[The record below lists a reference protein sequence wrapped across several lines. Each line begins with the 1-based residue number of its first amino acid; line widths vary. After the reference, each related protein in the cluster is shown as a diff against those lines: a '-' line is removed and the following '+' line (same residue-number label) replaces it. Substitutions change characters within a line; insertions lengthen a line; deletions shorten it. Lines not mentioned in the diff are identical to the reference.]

1 MNAVSTTH
9 TGEVIDTSMVR
20 RDRKDVATVSDSTA
34 LMQVIERAARDPSV
48 DIERMERLLQMH
60 ERLSAKQAETAYAEA
75 LARLQPKLPIIQE
88 RGSIKNNSGA
98 VQSRYALWEDIVGVI
113 TPILATEGFSLSF
126 RIGHPESKIEVT
138 GVLAHERGHSERTSI
153 VLPADTSGSKNAVQ
167 AVASSVSYGKR
178 YTAGALLNL
187 RTGEIDNDAQSATLG
202 PKVSAEQAAQIERRL
217 KEAGVERGPFLE
229 FWQVDSVE
237 QLLAGNY
244 PIIMDRLDKAAKRI
258 NPRGDL
264 SGVDT
269 KLRDKRVAEITDL
282 INEYGSDEQKMAEVL
297 QDYHKTY
304 LNPFPELWIAIN
316 DKLAADG
323 IVSKANMRKLLS
335 LVLKP

>member
-1 MNAVSTTH
+1 MSS
-9 TGEVIDTSMVR
+9 VIDVSKVSAP
-20 RDRKDVATVSDSTA
+20 RKEVATVTDSTA

-75 LARLQPKLPIIQE
+75 LARLQPKLPIIRE
-88 RGSIKNNSGA
+88 RGAIKNSSGN
-98 VQSRYALWEDIVGVI
+98 VQSMYALWEDIVGVI

-126 RIGHPESKIEVT
+126 RIAHPDNKIEVT
-138 GVLAHERGHSERTSI
+138 GVLTHERGHGERTAI

-187 RTGEIDNDAQSATLG
+187 RTGELDDDGQTATTG
-202 PKVSAEQAAQIERRL
+202 PKLNPEQVAQVERRL
-217 KEAGVERGPFLE
+217 KEANVDPGTFFE
-229 FWQVDSVE
+229 FWHVE
-237 QLLAGNY
+237 SIDQLLAANY
-244 PIIMDRLDKAAKRI
+244 PIIMERLDKAAKRI

-264 SGVDT
+264 SEVDT
-269 KLRDKRVAEITDL
+269 KLRDKRVSEITD
-282 INEYGSDEQKMAEVL
+282 IIAEYGSDENKLAEVL

-316 DKLAADG
+316 DKLAADK

>member
-20 RDRKDVATVSDSTA
+20 RERKDVATVSDSTA

-75 LARLQPKLPIIQE
+75 LARLQPKLPIIRE
-88 RGSIKNNSGA
+88 RGAIKNNSGN
-98 VQSRYALWEDIVGVI
+98 VQSRYALWEDIVGII

-126 RIGHPESKIEVT
+126 RIGHPDSKIEVT
-138 GVLAHERGHSERTSI
+138 GVLTHERGHSERTSI

-187 RTGEIDNDAQSATLG
+187 RTGELDDDAQSATSE
-202 PKVSAEQAAQIERRL
+202 KVSKEQAAQIERRL
-217 KEAGVERGPFLE
+217 LEANVERGGFLE
-229 FWQVDSVE
+229 FWQVSAVE
-237 QLLAGNY
+237 ELLAANFA
-244 PIIMDRLDKAAKRI
+244 IIMERLDKAAKRI

-264 SGVDT
+264 SGVDNA
-269 KLRDKRVAEITDL
+269 LRDKRCAEIVDL
-282 INEYGSDEQKMAEVL
+282 FNEYGSDEQKMAEVM

-316 DKLAADG
+316 DKLAADK
-323 IVSKANMRKLLS
+323 IISKANMRKLLS
-335 LVLKP
+335 LALKP

>member
-1 MNAVSTTH
+1 MNT
-9 TGEVIDTSMVR
+9 VIDMSKAN
-20 RDRKDVATVSDSTA
+20 DRKEVATVSDAGT

-60 ERLSAKQAETAYAEA
+60 ERLVAKQAEAAYAEA

-88 RGSIKNNSGA
+88 RGAIKNGAGA

-126 RIGHPESKIEVT
+126 RIAHPDGKIEVT
-138 GVLAHERGHSERTSI
+138 GVLTHQRGHGERTAI

-187 RTGEIDNDAQSATLG
+187 RTGELDDDAQSAGEIPCLSQDQ
-202 PKVSAEQAAQIERRL
+202 VAQVLRRA
-217 KEAGVERGPFLE
+217 KEANVSVDSLLE
-229 FWQVDSVE
+229 FWQVKALSE
-237 QLLAGNY
+237 IPACNFAL
-244 PIIMDRLDKAAKRI
+244 IIQRLDKAARRI
-258 NPRGDL
+258 DPRGDL
-264 SGVDT
+264 TGVDNT
-269 KLRDKRVAEITDL
+269 LRDKRVNEIVDL
-282 INEYGSDEQKMAEVL
+282 INEYGSDENKLAEVL

-316 DKLAADG
+316 DKLAADK

>member
-1 MNAVSTTH
+1 MNT
-9 TGEVIDTSMVR
+9 VIDMSKAS
-20 RDRKDVATVSDSTA
+20 DRKEVATVSDAGT

-60 ERLSAKQAETAYAEA
+60 ERLVAKQAEAAYAEA

-88 RGSIKNNSGA
+88 RGAIKNNSGT

-126 RIGHPESKIEVT
+126 RIAHPDGKIEVT
-138 GVLAHERGHSERTSI
+138 GVLTHQRGHGERTAI

-187 RTGEIDNDAQSATLG
+187 RTGELDDDAQSAGTITCL
-202 PKVSAEQAAQIERRL
+202 SREQVDQILRRA
-217 KEAGVERGPFLE
+217 KEANVSVDSLLE
-229 FWQVDSVE
+229 FWQVKALSEIPACNFPV
-237 QLLAGNY
+237 
-244 PIIMDRLDKAAKRI
+244 IIQRLDKAAKRI
-258 NPRGDL
+258 DPRGDL
-264 SGVDT
+264 TGVDNA
-269 KLRDKRVAEITDL
+269 LRDKRCSEIVDL
-282 INEYGSDEQKMAEVL
+282 INEYGSDEDKLAEVL

-316 DKLAADG
+316 DKLAADK
-323 IVSKANMRKLLS
+323 IISKANMRKLLS
-335 LVLKP
+335 LVLKS

>member
-1 MNAVSTTH
+1 MNT
-9 TGEVIDTSMVR
+9 VIDMSKAS
-20 RDRKDVATVSDSTA
+20 DRKEVATVSDAGT

-60 ERLSAKQAETAYAEA
+60 ERLVAKQAEAAYAEA

-88 RGSIKNNSGA
+88 RGSIKNNAGI

-126 RIGHPESKIEVT
+126 RIAHPDGKIEVT
-138 GVLAHERGHSERTSI
+138 GVLTHQRGHGERTAI

-187 RTGEIDNDAQSATLG
+187 RTGELDDDAQSTGEVPCL
-202 PKVSAEQAAQIERRL
+202 SREQVDQILRRA
-217 KEAGVERGPFLE
+217 KEANVSVDSLLE
-229 FWQVDSVE
+229 FWPVKALSDIPACNFPV
-237 QLLAGNY
+237 
-244 PIIMDRLDKAAKRI
+244 IIQRLDKAAKRI
-258 NPRGDL
+258 DPRGDL
-264 SGVDT
+264 TGVDNT
-269 KLRDKRVAEITDL
+269 LRDKRCSEIVDL
-282 INEYGSDEQKMAEVL
+282 INEYGSDEDKLAEVL

-316 DKLAADG
+316 DKLAADKV
-323 IVSKANMRKLLS
+323 ISKANMRKLLS
-335 LVLKP
+335 LVLKS